1 MTLWVID
8 AQFHLANALRSVG
21 VGLATAAWVSVL
33 TAHIQLPGDIRI
45 YVGVG
50 ASLLAT
56 ALAQLLW
63 GGWPPSRNVADL
75 LRTYERDI
83 LAVAREEA
91 DNHPLRTREL
101 AVKIAACA
109 TAEVRKGRRIPAE
122 QRAWFRCLGR
132 QAREAR
138 DQLQVQ

>member
-1 MTLWVID
+1 MTVWVID

-33 TAHIQLPGDIRI
+33 TAHIQLPGDVRI

-50 ASLLAT
+50 LSLLAT
-56 ALAQLLW
+56 ALAQLMW
-63 GGWPPSRNVADL
+63 GRSPPSGNIVEL
-75 LRTYERDI
+75 LRTYDRDI
-83 LAVAREEA
+83 LLAAREASGGNPAHARQIVVWIAVCAAESLRREQRMPA
-91 DNHPLRTREL
+91 D
-101 AVKIAACA
+101 
-109 TAEVRKGRRIPAE
+109 

-138 DQLQVQ
+138 DQLQVH